1 MPGGHLQMIQIVS
14 ILCVK
19 REVKDEVKV
28 INALGKATFYFS
40 FPLVGKLS
48 TVTFKNSL
56 YF

>member
-1 MPGGHLQMIQIVS
+1 MIQIVS